1 MSPPGAPTAPLTPLP
16 LLLGI
21 PVDADRWRTRYTT
34 LALEQLSGGL
44 PYSVAD
50 AAYQLIEGDLSAN
63 PYRVSKALTG
73 DLTGLRSAHAGRDHR
88 ILLFLDED
96 AAELTVV
103 DIDRRSRVYR
113 QRSPIGWW
121 RDNRRRRGR
130 TRG

>member
-1 MSPPGAPTAPLTPLP
+1 MPLP
-16 LLLGI
+16 LLPGI
-21 PVDADRWRTRYTT
+21 PVDADCWGTRYTT

-50 AAYQLIEGDLSAN
+50 AEYQLIEGDLAAN

-88 ILLFLDED
+88 ILLFLDEN

-103 DIDRRSRVYR
+103 DIDRRWRVYR
-113 QRSPIGWW
+113 QRSPVQWW
-121 RDNRRRRGR
+121 RDNRRHRGR
-130 TRG
+130 TRR

>member
-1 MSPPGAPTAPLTPLP
+1 LP
-16 LLLGI
+16 GI
-21 PVDADRWRTRYTT
+21 PVAADRWRTRYTT

-50 AAYQLIEGDLSAN
+50 AAHELIEGDLSAD
-63 PYRVSKALTG
+63 PYRVSKALAG
-73 DLTGLRSAHAGRDHR
+73 DLIDLRSARVGRDHR

-103 DIDRRSRVYR
+103 DIDRRSRIYR

-121 RDNRRRRGR
+121 RDRHRLGCNRR
-130 TRG
+130 